1 MSSQALWWR
10 SFSVLQSRLLQ
21 LPLLTGRLQLHGQV
35 GGWSSPADNAAIVGE
50 VQAGAGCL
58 AGAQPLPAAP
68 RALPCC
74 SPPRARGCPRRAPA
88 LPTQGPARCSASPLG
103 ASSSFSSSRPGEK
116 ERHALGI
123 GTACP
128 LLGVTLRR
136 GQKERRCEAVP
147 TGLSKPVP
155 VRLNQ
160 HPSCQTGLS
169 LHPHRPH
176 RMAQR

>member
-103 ASSSFSSSRPGEK
+103 ASSSLQRRAWREGAARTRD
-116 ERHALGI
+116 RHSMPAPWCHPEA
-123 GTACP
+123 GTKGA
-128 LLGVTLRR
+128 
-136 GQKERRCEAVP
+136 KIAVP

-169 LHPHRPH
+169 LHPHHPH
-176 RMAQR
+176 HMAQR